1 MGLSLGNSVKVVKCV
16 KQNYDAPAELLFV
29 MEQFRGMVNRAITVG
44 LERNITSRFKLRSA
58 VYSELHNGLHTH
70 YIYGA
75 VEKATAILKNYRKAL
90 RKANAK
96 GKTVRMPYVCKA
108 FLSLDNQSYRI
119 IDGVLRV
126 PIQPRQFIKIPLN
139 SHTVEVLSQPNLK
152 LGSVTMTAFT
162 LVIAFSKEIDT
173 IEPDGY
179 MGIDRNLDN
188 ITMADTEGNVEV
200 INLHDATLAKQQYR
214 ETVSHLKRNDVRIRR
229 KIAGKHGRIEKER
242 VKRILHNASKFVV
255 DYARE
260 RNMAIVM
267 EDIKGIRKLYQ
278 KGNGQGRQYRG
289 RMASWSY
296 YELQRQIEYKAQWE
310 GLPVIY
316 VKAGGT
322 SSKCS
327 VCGDK
332 LFVEEG
338 RMMYCVKCHR
348 RIDRDM
354 NASINILNRGVR
366 FAPVGPAGEAM
377 KGNPVVSYA
386 PKVIPGAD
394 AGQLH
399 VTR

>member
-1 MGLSLGNSVKVVKCV
+1 MGLLLGNSVKAVKCV

-29 MEQFRGMVNRAITVG
+29 MEQFRGMVNHCIDRGIETG
-44 LERNITSRFKLRSA
+44 ITSKFKLHHI
-58 VYSELHNGLHTH
+58 VYRELHSELHTR
-70 YIYGA
+70 YIVGA
-75 VEKATAILKNYRKAL
+75 RDRACAILKNYRKL
-90 RKANAK
+90 LKKKDVRK
-96 GKTVRMPYVCKA
+96 PYCRKP
-108 FLSLDNQSYRI
+108 FLYLASDAYRI
-119 IDGVLRV
+119 IDGILRI
-126 PIQPRQFIKIPLN
+126 PTQPRQFIEIPLN

-188 ITMADTEGNVEV
+188 ITMADTEGNVQV
-200 INLHDATLAKQQYR
+200 INLHDATLAKQQRR
-214 ETVSHLKRNDVRIRR
+214 ETVSHFRRNDVRIMKR
-229 KIAGKHGRIEKER
+229 IAGKHGRIEKER

-296 YELQRQIEYKAQWE
+296 YELQRQIQYKAQWE
-310 GLPVIY
+310 GFPVIY

-348 RIDRDM
+348 RVDRDV
-354 NASINILNRGVR
+354 NASINIFKRGMR
-366 FAPVGPAGEAM
+366 FVPVGSVGEVM
-377 KGNPVVSYA
+377 KGNPEVPYT

>member
-1 MGLSLGNSVKVVKCV
+1 MGLLLSNSVKVVKCV

-29 MEQFRGMVNRAITVG
+29 MEQFRGMVNHCIDRGIETG
-44 LERNITSRFKLRSA
+44 ITSKFKLHHI
-58 VYSELHNGLHTH
+58 VYSELHSELHTR
-70 YIYGA
+70 YIYSA
-75 VEKATAILKNYRKAL
+75 RDKACAILKNYRKLLKKKAV
-90 RKANAK
+90 RK
-96 GKTVRMPYVCKA
+96 PYCRKPFLYLDGSVCK
-108 FLSLDNQSYRI
+108 I
-119 IDGVLRV
+119 IDGILHI
-126 PIQPRQFIKIPLN
+126 PTQPRQFVEIPLN
-139 SHTVEVLSQPNLK
+139 SHTIEILSKPNLK

-188 ITMADTEGNVEV
+188 ITMADTEGNVQV

-242 VKRILHNASKFVV
+242 VKRILHNASKLVV

-278 KGNGQGRQYRG
+278 KGNGQGRRYRG

-332 LFVEEG
+332 LFAEEG